1 MPSNYTVSLRF
12 EMQGIGENLNTWGV
26 RLNNALKRIDAAV
39 AGMAPIALAGVD
51 YTLSSS
57 NTADDEARAAILNLT
72 GIGGCAVIVPAVS
85 KLYMVRNST
94 NGPVTITT
102 GAGATV
108 ILAVGDAMM
117 VFCDGVGV
125 SPQLLGGLTFKAALD
140 NLRAYVDAQA
150 WGAQAGIL
158 PGQAGNA
165 GGFLVTN
172 GVTPSWRK
180 LTVADIEDLA
190 TAFEDFTDTVTAQ
203 LAQARLDNTA
213 IACAMAVAL

>member
-1 MPSNYTVSLRF
+1 MPSNYTASLRF

-26 RLNNALKRIDAAV
+26 RLNTALQRIDKAV

-51 YTLSSS
+51 YVLSSS

-85 KLYMVRNST
+85 KLYMVRNAA
-94 NGPVTITT
+94 NAPVTITT

-108 ILAVGDAMM
+108 VLAVSDVAM

-125 SPQLLGGLTFKAALD
+125 APQLLGGLTFRAALD

-150 WGAQAGIL
+150 WGAQAGVL

-172 GVTPSWRK
+172 GTTPSWRK
-180 LTVADIEDLA
+180 LTVADVEDLA
-190 TAFEDFTDTVTAQ
+190 TTLEAFTASVAVQ
-203 LAQARLDNTA
+203 LAQARLDNIA